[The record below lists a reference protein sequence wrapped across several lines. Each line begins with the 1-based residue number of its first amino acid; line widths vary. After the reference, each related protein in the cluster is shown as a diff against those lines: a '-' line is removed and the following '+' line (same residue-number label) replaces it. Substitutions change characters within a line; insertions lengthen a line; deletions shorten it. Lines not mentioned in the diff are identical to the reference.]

1 MKPFTQ
7 LAEMLESAAGSGKGI
22 VFIHKKSE
30 SRLTYRQLYE
40 EGLALAAR
48 LLDQGWQAREEVV
61 IRIDDPR
68 AFVTAFWGCLLGGWI
83 PVPVTAGGSEESRA
97 KLLQVWET
105 LNRPRLLA
113 DRAGLAEAEET
124 IGADR
129 LNGSLYALELERLQP
144 ESGGNRPNGLPYRA
158 AAEELAFLQF
168 SSGSTGE
175 PKGVML
181 THGNLLSNMEA
192 IVSRS
197 GTTADDSSLSWMPLT
212 HDMGLIG
219 FHLAPIYAGMEQYL
233 MQPAQF
239 MLDPMLWLSKANEHR
254 ITSIASPNFGYK
266 HFLGCFK
273 PKEAEGWDLSCIR
286 LIFNGAEPISA
297 EWADKFAAALAPS
310 GLRAEAMFPVYGMAE
325 ATLAVTFP
333 PVGEPLVP
341 VPVDPRK
348 LGVGDEARFA
358 RRDDEAAIVF
368 VDVGYPVEDCEVS
381 IRDDADG
388 ELAEGLTGHILIRGL
403 NVTSGYYN
411 APQQTRQAFAPGGWL
426 RTGDL
431 GFMREGRLV
440 ITGRYKDIIFVRG
453 QNVYPHDLEKRVESI
468 EGIGYGKAAA
478 CGAPHPDSGEEEIVV
493 FVQHRG
499 KLEKF
504 VRLADQVKRRLARET
519 GFDIGLVLPI
529 RNIPRTT
536 SGKIQRYKLADRLR
550 SGEWDETL
558 RELAGL
564 IRAGSYEEAAVALP
578 EDDTPEMAKLKRL
591 WREALGAADVRSD
604 DHFQERGGN
613 SLKAALLLASIR
625 QHWGIELSLRD
636 LFEYATPRLLLD
648 KIRQSAGVL
657 HPTDAPELPELS
669 ALDGATAGSYPA
681 SVAQTRMAFVDQAEE
696 IGCAYQIPV
705 ALAIEGAL
713 RPDAVRSAI
722 EQLIRRHAALRTAYR
737 WEEGE
742 LVQQVFSAESVRFEL
757 SVFPARMEL
766 PADAVTLANAEA
778 KAMLAPFDLGR
789 PFPIRAGLWTDGANR
804 HALLLNVH
812 HIASDGIGMN
822 VLMQEFSALLNG
834 EVLPSP
840 GKPYAAFSEWERH
853 RRDAR
858 PDSEAYWRK
867 ELELPAPPLD
877 WPDAAVRPD
886 KRSFR
891 GGTVRLELPSELMRR
906 WRKPLQQSNR
916 TVASL
921 LLALHSAIVGRF
933 SGSRSFSV
941 GILLAGRTHPETLN
955 MVGMFNNYVPVGMTV
970 DGALN
975 FHELWGR
982 TGDQLWD
989 ALSHADVPY
998 EQLIEWSGRGVD
1010 RSRNPLFDT
1019 MLVYHNQAQQS
1030 RASFQAAGCR
1040 FEQVPVETG
1049 TAKLD
1054 LKLDVYP
1061 EPTGSLSCVWEYNDE
1076 LFRRETVERMARHFL
1091 RLAEQALSEPE
1102 RALNDISL
1110 LSEAERRQ
1118 VTETFNATEAPFPAE
1133 LTLPELFRRQAGR
1146 TPDRIAAVFEA
1157 ERLTYRELEARANC
1171 IARRLL
1177 ARGLRSGEPVGL
1189 MTERSP
1195 AMLAGVLGILQAGGA
1210 YVPLPPDFPAER
1222 LRYMADNAGIR
1233 MVCAQASGL
1242 EAAAEACPGA
1252 ELVDLD
1258 GAAENGESLAA
1269 APRGISAADPG
1280 ASLAAE
1286 PYGAPDV
1293 AVSPEQTAY
1302 ILYTSGS
1309 TGRPKGV
1316 MIRHRSVMNR
1326 IHWMQRTYSL
1336 GEQDV
1341 ILQKTPYSFD
1351 VSVWELF
1358 WWMLSGSSAAFLAP
1372 GAEKD
1377 PGQLMKAIAANRVT
1391 TMHFVPSMLAAFL
1404 EAAQGEQ
1411 PEALRE
1417 KLGTLRCVFAS
1428 GEALHKAHVDKFY
1441 ALIRR
1446 AGLSGTKLVNLYGPT
1461 EATVDVTAYECEP
1474 DSELEYVPI
1483 GKPID
1488 NTAIYIVG
1496 EGDQAQP
1503 IGVPGELCIAGV
1515 QLASG
1520 YANQPELT
1528 AERFVANPFVPG
1540 TRMYRTGD
1548 RARWT
1553 TDGQIEYLGRIDD
1566 QVKIRGY
1573 RIELGEIERTLL
1585 GHEAVSE
1592 AAVTTADDGT
1602 GGKRLVAYIVADR
1615 LCTSGELRKHCGER
1629 LPDYM
1634 IPALFAQL
1642 ERMPLTASGKADR
1655 KALPAPEAEME
1666 TGVTYAAP
1674 STETEQR
1681 LVRLWEELLQ
1691 REQVGIDDD
1700 FFAIGGHSLK
1710 AAMLAARLHKE
1721 FGLRL
1726 AMRDIFRYPTLRALA
1741 RYMEQAAAAGG
1752 DDKYERIPRVAHQAR
1767 YSLSSAQNRLFVLQ
1781 AMDAQSTAYH
1791 LPTAIRIA
1799 GPLDRAKLLL
1809 AVRTL
1814 SERHET
1820 LRTSFE
1826 WSDGIP
1832 TQRIAGEPI
1841 AEIEYEVE
1849 PAADADAC
1857 LREFVRPFDLSES
1870 PLLRVKLVRRSEQ
1883 DHLLLMDMHHL
1894 IADGVSTAA
1903 LAEQFVRL
1911 YEGERLAALPVQYK
1925 DYAAWQT
1932 EWLGSE
1938 ECRSQERYWLEQLS
1952 GAVPTLDLPTDYA
1965 RPARLDYEGDSLT
1978 VTLDAERT
1986 RELKELSSRT
1996 GATLY
2001 MALLGLFATLLQ
2013 RYSGQPEIW
2022 IGSPTAGRPHADLA
2036 DLVGMFVNTV
2046 VLRNRFDGSRTFV
2059 ELLENVKGTVI
2070 GALDHER
2077 YPFEELVDKLGVRRD
2092 TSRNPLFD
2100 AMFILQN
2107 TGVGEVGTAETRFEP
2122 LDPRRT
2128 TAKFDLTLEV
2138 AERNG
2143 VLACCFEYR
2152 TSLFRRETVE
2162 RMARHFL
2169 RLAEQVADEPE
2180 RALNDISLLS
2190 EEERR
2195 QVTETF
2201 NATEAPF
2208 PAELTLPELFRRQA
2222 GRTPDR
2228 IAAVFEAERLTYRE
2242 LEARANR
2249 VARRLLA
2256 RGLRSGE
2263 PVGLMT
2269 ERSPAMLAGVLGIL
2283 QAGGAYV
2290 PLPPDFPAERLRYM
2304 ADNAGIRMV
2313 CAQASG
2319 LDAAAEAC
2327 PGAELVDL
2335 DEYQKPADTVENGE
2349 ISAADPGASLAAE
2362 PDGAPD
2368 IAVSPEQTAY
2378 ILYTSGSTGRPKGV
2392 MIRHR
2397 SVMNR
2402 IHWMQRTYLLGEQD
2416 VILQKT
2422 PYSFDVSVWELFWW
2436 MLSGSSA
2443 AFLALGAEKDPG
2455 RLLEAIA
2462 ANRVTTMHFVPSM
2475 LAAFLEAAQGEQ
2487 PEALR
2492 EKLGT
2497 LRYVFA
2503 SGEALHKVHVDKF
2516 YALIRRA
2523 GLSGTKLVNLY
2534 GPTEATVDVT
2544 AYECEPDSELEYVP
2558 IGKPID
2564 NTAIYIV
2571 GEDDQAQ
2578 PIGVP
2583 GELCIAGVQL
2593 ASGYANQPELTTER
2607 FVANPFVPGTRMY
2620 RTGDRARWTA
2630 DGQIEYLGRIDD
2642 QVKIR
2647 GYRIELGEIERT
2659 LLGHEAVSEAAVTV
2673 ANDGT
2678 GGQRLVAYIVADRPC
2693 TSGELRKHCGE
2704 RLPDY
2709 MIPALFAQLERM
2721 PLTAS
2726 GKADRK
2732 ALPAPEAEMET
2743 GVAYAAP
2750 TTETEQRVAAMWA
2763 ELLQREQVGVDDNF
2777 FELGGNSL
2785 LLLRM
2790 HKELET
2796 VYPGLLTVAD
2806 LFAYPT
2812 VSKLAGKLSEDASAP
2827 TTVPVVPIRVPERA
2841 RPLDRHARQ
2850 GDLLRLPL
2858 HSQTVRHLERIGELE
2873 DADPE
2878 LGAIAI
2884 WAVLLAQAFRQ
2895 PRYDM
2900 LLCGMSGGAGIA
2912 AVDLAAAKGY
2922 PELLRSIRETRL
2934 QAAPPYPAL
2943 VKPEGETAAIVPLYR
2958 GSYSAAAPEPWLTA
2972 ADLTIGLSGAGAEKT
2987 LLAEYDA
2994 GKIDKEKVKELLQ
3007 SFPIWCRRMAVE
3019 AQAKEQTAA
3028 AGVRERRE

>member
-1 MKPFTQ
+1 MKPFTH
-7 LAEMLESAAGSGKGI
+7 LAEMLDSAAGSGKGI

-48 LLDQGWQAREEVV
+48 LLDLGWQAREEVV

-83 PVPVTAGGSEESRA
+83 PVPVTAGGSDENRA
-97 KLLQVWET
+97 KLLQVWGT

-113 DRAGLAEAEET
+113 DPAGLADAEET

-129 LNGSLYALELERLQP
+129 LNGSSYCLELERSPLDSAVGRRK
-144 ESGGNRPNGLPYRA
+144 ELPYRA
-158 AAEELAFLQF
+158 AGDDLAFLQF

-181 THGNLLSNMEA
+181 THGNLLSNMNA
-192 IVSRS
+192 IVSNS

-266 HFLGCFK
+266 HFLGCYK
-273 PKEAEGWDLSCIR
+273 PKDAEGWDLSCIR

-297 EWADKFAAALAPS
+297 EWADKFVAALAPS

-341 VPVDPRK
+341 VRVDPRT
-348 LGVGDEARFA
+348 LLVGEKAWLAEQGDAG
-358 RRDDEAAIVF
+358 AIEF

-381 IRDDADG
+381 IRDEADG
-388 ELAEGLTGHILIRGL
+388 ELADGLTGHILIRGL
-403 NVTSGYYN
+403 NVTKGYYN
-411 APQQTRQAFAPGGWL
+411 APQQTLKAFASEGWL

-431 GFMREGRLV
+431 GFMRGGRLV

-478 CGAPHPDSGEEEIVV
+478 CGAPNRESGEEEIVI

-504 VRLADQVKRRLARET
+504 AQLADKVQRQLSRET

-536 SGKIQRYKLADRLR
+536 SGKIQRYKLSERLR

-558 RELAGL
+558 RELAQL
-564 IRAGSYEEAAVALP
+564 IRANSDVETAVEQP
-578 EDDTPEMAKLKRL
+578 EDDTPEMAKLKQI
-591 WREALGAADVRSD
+591 WREALDVAEVRSD
-604 DHFQERGGN
+604 DHFLERGGN
-613 SLKAALLLASIR
+613 SLKAARLLANIR
-625 QHWGIELSLRD
+625 QQWGIELSIRE
-636 LFEYATPRLLLD
+636 LFDYATPRVLLE
-648 KIRQSAGVL
+648 KIRLSAGTAEATSAPAL
-657 HPTDAPELPELS
+657 PELPEFDE
-669 ALDGATAGSYPA
+669 AAIARYPA
-681 SVAQTRMAFVDQAEE
+681 SVAQTRMAFVDQTED
-696 IGCAYQIPV
+696 IGCAYHIPV
-705 ALAIEGAL
+705 ALSIEGPL
-713 RPDAVRSAI
+713 RPDAVQTAI
-722 EQLIRRHAALRTAYR
+722 EQLIRRHATLRTSYH
-737 WEEGE
+737 WEEDE
-742 LVQQVFSAESVRFEL
+742 LVQKVSSGESVRFEL
-757 SVFPARMEL
+757 SVFPVRTEL
-766 PADAVTLANAEA
+766 LADAVSFANAEA
-778 KAMLAPFDLGR
+778 KAMLAPFDLGQ
-789 PFPIRAGLWTDGANR
+789 PLPLRAGMWTDGVNR
-804 HALLLNVH
+804 HLLLLNVH

-822 VLMQEFSALLNG
+822 VLMREFSALLNG
-834 EVLPSP
+834 EALPIL
-840 GKPYAAFSEWERH
+840 GKPYAAFSEWERQN
-853 RRDAR
+853 RNAK

-867 ELELPAPPLD
+867 ELELPSPPID
-877 WPDAAVRPD
+877 WPDVAVRPD

-891 GGTVRLELPSELMRR
+891 GSTVRLELPPELMRK
-906 WRKPLQQSNR
+906 WQKKLQQGKG

-921 LLALHSAIVGRF
+921 LLTLHAAIVSRF
-933 SGSRSFSV
+933 SGYRDFSV
-941 GILLAGRTHPETLN
+941 GILLAGRTNPETLN
-955 MVGMFNNYVPVGMTV
+955 MVGMFNNYVPVRVAV
-970 DGALN
+970 DGILD
-975 FHELWGR
+975 FHELWRR
-982 TGDQLWD
+982 TGDKLWD
-989 ALSHADVPY
+989 ALSHSDVPY
-998 EQLIEWSGRGVD
+998 EKLIEMSGRGVD

-1019 MLVYHNQAQQS
+1019 MLVYHNQSQEA
-1030 RASFQAAGCR
+1030 RARFEAAGCR
-1040 FEQVPVETG
+1040 FEQVNLETG

-1061 EPTGSLSCVWEYNDE
+1061 EPAGSLSCVWEYNDQ
-1076 LFRRETVERMARHFL
+1076 LIRRETVERMASHFL
-1091 RLAEQALSEPE
+1091 RLAEQAANEPE
-1102 RALNDISL
+1102 RVLNDICL
-1110 LSEAERRQ
+1110 LTEDERRQ
-1118 VTETFNATEAPFPAE
+1118 VVETFNATETPFPAE
-1133 LTLPELFRRQAGR
+1133 LTLPELFRRQAEK
-1146 TPDRIAAVFEA
+1146 TPERVAAVFGA
-1157 ERLTYRELEARANC
+1157 ERLTYRELETRANRV
-1171 IARRLL
+1171 AHRLL
-1177 ARGLRSGEPVGL
+1177 AHGLRSGEPVGL

-1195 AMLAGVLGILQAGGA
+1195 AMMAGLLGILKAGGA
-1210 YVPLPPDFPAER
+1210 YVPLPPDFPADR
-1222 LRYMADNAGIR
+1222 LRYMADNAGLR
-1233 MVCAQASGL
+1233 LVCAQANWLGF
-1242 EAAAEACPGA
+1242 AAEACSDA
-1252 ELVDLD
+1252 ALIDLDLD
-1258 GAAENGESLAA
+1258 GEGSAE
-1269 APRGISAADPG
+1269 
-1280 ASLAAE
+1280 
-1286 PYGAPDV
+1286 APDV
-1293 AVSPEQTAY
+1293 AVSPEQNAY

-1316 MIRHRSVMNR
+1316 MIRNRSVINR
-1326 IHWMQRTYSL
+1326 IHWMQQAYSL
-1336 GEQDV
+1336 GERDV

-1358 WWMLSGSSAAFLAP
+1358 WWMLSGSSVAFLAP

-1377 PGQLMKAIAANRVT
+1377 PGQLLKAIEANRIT

-1404 EAAQGEQ
+1404 EAAQGEK
-1411 PEALRE
+1411 PERLRE
-1417 KLGTLRCVFAS
+1417 KLGTLRHVFAS
-1428 GEALHKAHVDKFY
+1428 GEALHKAHVEKFY
-1441 ALIRR
+1441 ALMRQ
-1446 AGLSGTKLVNLYGPT
+1446 AGLTETKLVNLYGPT
-1461 EATVDVTAYECEP
+1461 EATVDVTAYVCEP
-1474 DSELEYVPI
+1474 DSELDYVPI

-1496 EGDQAQP
+1496 ESDQAQP

-1515 QLASG
+1515 QLAAG

-1528 AERFVANPFVPG
+1528 ADKFVANPFVPG

-1548 RARWT
+1548 LARWT
-1553 TDGQIEYLGRIDD
+1553 TDGQIQYLGRIDD

-1585 GHEAVSE
+1585 AHDAVSE
-1592 AAVTTADDGT
+1592 AAVVAADDGM

-1615 LCTSGELRKHCGER
+1615 ACTSGELRKHCGER

-1655 KALPAPEAEME
+1655 KALPAPEAEMD
-1666 TGVTYAAP
+1666 TGVAYAEPTTA
-1674 STETEQR
+1674 TEQR
-1681 LVRLWEELLQ
+1681 LAALWEELLQ
-1691 REQVGIDDD
+1691 RDKVGIDDD

-1710 AAMLAARLHKE
+1710 AATLAARVHKE
-1721 FGLRL
+1721 FHLQL
-1726 AMRDIFRYPTLRALA
+1726 SMRDIFRYPTLRTMSQ
-1741 RYMEQAAAAGG
+1741 RMEQSVASGG
-1752 DDKYERIPRVAHQAR
+1752 DVKHERIPAIAPRAR
-1767 YSLSSAQNRLFVLQ
+1767 YPLSSAQNRLFVLQ

-1826 WSDGIP
+1826 WLDGTP
-1832 TQRIAGEPI
+1832 MQRISSEPI

-1849 PAADADAC
+1849 RDADPDAC
-1857 LREFVRPFDLSES
+1857 LREFVKPFDLGES
-1870 PLLRVKLVRRSEQ
+1870 PLFRVKLIRRSAQ

-1894 IADGVSTAA
+1894 IADGVSTAV

-1911 YEGERLAALPVQYK
+1911 YEGERLEDLPIQYK

-1932 EWLGSE
+1932 NWLSTDE
-1938 ECRSQERYWLEQLS
+1938 SLVQERYWLERLS

-1965 RPARLDYEGDSLT
+1965 RPARLDYEGDSVT
-1978 VTLDAERT
+1978 VFLGAERT
-1986 RELKELSSRT
+1986 RELKELGLRT
-1996 GATLY
+1996 GTTLY
-2001 MALLGLFATLLQ
+2001 MALLGLFSTLLH
-2013 RYSGQPEIW
+2013 RYSRQAEIW
-2022 IGSPTAGRPHADLA
+2022 IGSPVAGRPHADLA

-2046 VLRNRFDGSRTFV
+2046 VLRNRIDGSRTFF
-2059 ELLENVKGTVI
+2059 ELLEDVKGSVL
-2070 GALDHER
+2070 GALDHDR

-2100 AMFILQN
+2100 AMFVLQN
-2107 TGVGEVGTAETRFEP
+2107 TGAGEVGSSGTRFEP
-2122 LDPRRT
+2122 LDHRRT

-2138 AERNG
+2138 VEKNDELVCR
-2143 VLACCFEYR
+2143 FEYR

-2169 RLAEQVADEPE
+2169 RLAEQAASYPDS
-2180 RALNDISLLS
+2180 ALNDISLMTK
-2190 EEERR
+2190 EERR
-2195 QVTETF
+2195 QVVETF
-2201 NATEAPF
+2201 NATETPF
-2208 PAELTLPELFRRQA
+2208 PDEMTLPELFRRQA
-2222 GRTPDR
+2222 EKSPDR
-2228 IAAVFEAERLTYRE
+2228 VAAVFGKTERLTYRE
-2242 LEARANR
+2242 LETRANS
-2249 VARRLLA
+2249 VAHRLLA
-2256 RGLRSGE
+2256 HGLRSGE

-2269 ERSPAMLAGVLGIL
+2269 ERSPAMMAGLLGIL
-2283 QAGGAYV
+2283 KAGGAYV
-2290 PLPPDFPAERLRYM
+2290 PLPPDFPADRLRYM
-2304 ADNAGIRMV
+2304 ADNAGIRQV
-2313 CAQASG
+2313 CAQASW
-2319 LDAAAEAC
+2319 LDAAAEVC
-2327 PGAELVDL
+2327 PGAELLDL
-2335 DEYQKPADTVENGE
+2335 DECLKPAGSTVTGE
-2349 ISAADPGASLAAE
+2349 SLAAE
-2362 PDGAPD
+2362 PSEAPY
-2368 IAVSPEQTAY
+2368 IAVSPEQNAY

-2397 SVMNR
+2397 SVINR
-2402 IHWMQRTYLLGEQD
+2402 IHWMQKAYSLGERD

-2436 MLSGSSA
+2436 MLSGSSV
-2443 AFLALGAEKDPG
+2443 AFLAPGAEKDPG
-2455 RLLEAIA
+2455 QLLEAIE
-2462 ANRVTTMHFVPSM
+2462 ANRITTMHFVPSM
-2475 LAAFLEAAQGEQ
+2475 LAAFLEAAQGEK
-2487 PEALR
+2487 PERLR

-2497 LRYVFA
+2497 LRHVFA
-2503 SGEALHKVHVDKF
+2503 SGEALHKAHVEKF
-2516 YALIRRA
+2516 YALMRQA
-2523 GLSGTKLVNLY
+2523 GLTETKLVNLY

-2544 AYECEPDSELEYVP
+2544 AYVCEPDSELDYVP

-2571 GEDDQAQ
+2571 GESDQAQ

-2593 ASGYANQPELTTER
+2593 AAGYANQPELTADK

-2620 RTGDRARWTA
+2620 RTGDLARWTA
-2630 DGQIEYLGRIDD
+2630 DGQIQYLGRIDD

-2659 LLGHEAVSEAAVTV
+2659 LLAHDAVSEAAVV
-2673 ANDGT
+2673 AADDGM
-2678 GGQRLVAYIVADRPC
+2678 GGKRLVAYIVADRAC

-2732 ALPAPEAEMET
+2732 ALPAPEAEMDT
-2743 GVAYAAP
+2743 GVAYAEP
-2750 TTETEQRVAAMWA
+2750 TTATEQRLAALWE
-2763 ELLQREQVGVDDNF
+2763 ELLQRDKVGIDDNF

-2796 VYPGLLTVAD
+2796 SYPGMLTVAD

-2812 VSKLAGKLSEDASAP
+2812 VSKLAVRLSEEGSAM
-2827 TTVPVVPIRVPERA
+2827 TNLTVVPIRVPEQA

-2858 HSQTVRHLERIGELE
+2858 NSQTVRQLERIGELE
-2873 DADPE
+2873 GVDPE
-2878 LGAIAI
+2878 LAAIAI
-2884 WAVLLAQAFRQ
+2884 WAVMFAQAFRQ
-2895 PRYDM
+2895 PRYDL
-2900 LLCGMSGGAGIA
+2900 LLCGLSDGAGIA
-2912 AVDLAAAKGY
+2912 SVDLNAVKGY

-2934 QAAPPYPAL
+2934 QPAPPYPVL
-2943 VKPEGETAAIVPLYR
+2943 VKPEGKDSPTAILPLYR
-2958 GSYSAAAPEPWLTA
+2958 GSYSAAAPEQWLTA
-2972 ADLTIGLSGAGAEKT
+2972 ADLTVGLSGTGTEKT
-2987 LLAEYDA
+2987 LQAEYDA
-2994 GKIDKEKVKELLQ
+2994 GKISKDKVKELLQ

-3019 AQAKEQTAA
+3019 GQAKEQTAA
-3028 AGVRERRE
+3028 AGVQERSERE